1 MGGGV
6 GDTIRE
12 KVRAKWW
19 ILRISQR
26 YTYMAE
32 IGLWEI
38 FWPRVGIQTWDTW
51 LMAIGTQQ
59 TLFSALL
66 LRKAVL

>member
-1 MGGGV
+1 
-6 GDTIRE
+6 
-12 KVRAKWW
+12 
-19 ILRISQR
+19 
-26 YTYMAE
+26 MAE

-51 LMAIGTQQ
+51 LMAVGTQQ
-59 TLFSALL
+59 TLLSALL